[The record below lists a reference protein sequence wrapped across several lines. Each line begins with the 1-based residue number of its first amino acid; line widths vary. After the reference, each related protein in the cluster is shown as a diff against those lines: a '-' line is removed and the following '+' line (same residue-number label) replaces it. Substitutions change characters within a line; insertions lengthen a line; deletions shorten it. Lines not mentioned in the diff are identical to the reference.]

1 MKFARSSLITLG
13 IAALLGFGTVHAAK
27 YPEKAVTTIIPFPA
41 GGESDVAARQHAKLF
56 KEKFGQEM
64 VVINKPGAGGALGW
78 SQLNSLP
85 GDGYTVM
92 GVNVPHVIL
101 QPLDP
106 NTQYKTEDINP
117 VYFFHYTP
125 DAIVVPVDSP
135 YKSYAD
141 LVKAAKENP
150 GKITLA
156 GSGQNSANH
165 MAHERFNKIAGV
177 KTTYVPFKG
186 TGDLTSAVLGG
197 HVTGA
202 MTYSMFAV
210 QQKGKV
216 RLLAI
221 ASEKRI
227 AQYPDAP
234 TFKEVGL
241 NWVGGA
247 YRGIAM
253 PKSTPPEVRKQVSDM
268 MGVLN
273 KDPAFVKRMTD
284 DGFAQV
290 DIPVEK
296 IPEFMK
302 QQIKETLEDAKAA
315 GLVK

>member
-1 MKFARSSLITLG
+1 MKLARSSFIALG
-13 IAALLGFGTVHAAK
+13 FVAMLGFGSVQAAK
-27 YPEKAVTTIIPFPA
+27 YPEKAVTSIIPFPA
-41 GGESDVAARQHAKLF
+41 GGESDVAARQHSKLF
-56 KEKFGQEM
+56 KEKFGHEM

-92 GVNVPHVIL
+92 GVNVPHIIL

-106 NTQYKTEDINP
+106 NTQYKTEDITP

-125 DAIVVPVDSP
+125 DAIVVPADSP
-135 YKSYAD
+135 YKTYAD

-150 GKITLA
+150 GKISLA

-165 MAHERFNKIAGV
+165 MAHERFNKMAGV
-177 KTTYVPFKG
+177 KTIYVPFKG
-186 TGDLTSAVLGG
+186 TGDLTTAVLGS

-227 AQYPDAP
+227 PQYPDAP

-247 YRGIAM
+247 YRGIAV
-253 PKSTPPEVRKQVSDM
+253 PKSTPPEVRKQASDM
-268 MGVLN
+268 MAVLN

-290 DIPVEK
+290 DISIEQ

-302 QQIKETLEDAKAA
+302 QQIKDTLEDAKAA
-315 GLVK
+315 GLIK

>member
-1 MKFARSSLITLG
+1 
-13 IAALLGFGTVHAAK
+13 
-27 YPEKAVTTIIPFPA
+27 
-41 GGESDVAARQHAKLF
+41 
-56 KEKFGQEM
+56 
-64 VVINKPGAGGALGW
+64 
-78 SQLNSLP
+78 
-85 GDGYTVM
+85 
-92 GVNVPHVIL
+92 VNVPHIIL

-106 NTQYKTEDINP
+106 NTQYKTEDIHP

-125 DAIVVPVDSP
+125 DAIVVPLDSP
-135 YKSYAD
+135 YKTYAD

-150 GKITLA
+150 GKLTLA

-165 MAHERFNKIAGV
+165 MAHERFNKFAGV

-186 TGDLTSAVLGG
+186 TGDLTAAVLGG

-221 ASEKRI
+221 AAEKRL
-227 AQYPDAP
+227 AQYPDSP
-234 TFKEVGL
+234 TFNEVGL

-247 YRGIAM
+247 YRGVAV
-253 PKSTPPEVRKQVSDM
+253 PKSTPPEVRRQVSDM
-268 MGVLN
+268 IGVLN

-284 DGFAQV
+284 DGFVQV
-290 DIPVEK
+290 DISVEQ

-302 QQIKETLEDAKAA
+302 RQIKDTLDDAKAA
-315 GLVK
+315 GMIK